1 MTPLS
6 EDLRRRIV
14 DAHRRGD
21 GTYKIL
27 AERFAVGE
35 ATISRLLRLH
45 RATGGVRP
53 APHGGGNP
61 PKISKEQYSALREL
75 VREMPDRTVDRMCH
89 AWKAHHG
96 VAISRAAMLRTL
108 HAAGLTWKKNAFDRR
123 SNFGLQSKRNGKTS
137 ARE

>member
-6 EDLRRRIV
+6 EDLRRRII
-14 DAHRRGD
+14 DAHQRGE
-21 GTYKIL
+21 GTYKTI

-45 RATGGVRP
+45 RVTGDVRP

-61 PKISKEQYSALREL
+61 PKISKAQYPALREL

-89 AWKAHHG
+89 AWKAQHG
-96 VAISRAAMLRTL
+96 VTI
-108 HAAGLTWKKNAFDRR
+108 
-123 SNFGLQSKRNGKTS
+123 
-137 ARE
+137 